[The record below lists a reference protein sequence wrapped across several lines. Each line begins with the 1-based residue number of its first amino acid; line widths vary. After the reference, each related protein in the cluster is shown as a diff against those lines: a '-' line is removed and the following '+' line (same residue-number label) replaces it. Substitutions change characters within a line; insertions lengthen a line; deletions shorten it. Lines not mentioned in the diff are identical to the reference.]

1 MFQPMRQRIGRIV
14 YGIQTQKAFFV
25 TKQLLIVEDELTLQQ
40 SLQRGLIGEG
50 YNVLAA
56 ATGNEGYLI
65 ASREQPDGIVLDLM
79 LPDGSGLETLRRLR
93 LEGFHMPI
101 LIVTARDAIEDR
113 ILGLDAGADD
123 YLVKPFAFGEL
134 VARLRALL
142 RRRAE
147 FSRTKL
153 VVNDLELDVIDR
165 HVRRAGIPIEL
176 TPRQFSVLDYLM
188 RRPNQIVTREMLA
201 LDVWRL
207 TTASWTN
214 VIEVQINQLRKK
226 IERPGWVPLL
236 HTVRKEGYFL
246 GERP

>member
-1 MFQPMRQRIGRIV
+1 M
-14 YGIQTQKAFFV
+14 QKAFFV

-50 YNVLAA
+50 YDVLAA
-56 ATGNEGYLI
+56 ATGNEGYSI

-101 LIVTARDAIEDR
+101 LIVTARDAIDDR

-176 TPRQFSVLDYLM
+176 TPRQFSVLEYLM